1 MKKLVFLFSALL
13 LLASCGK
20 SGFKVTVEFEDNDKH
35 NGKEAFLVDYD
46 SGDTIAS
53 ATIEDQKCVLESDID
68 STFSAIL
75 YFDDLYDPLFQ
86 FIVEPGE
93 IVAKFPKDSDFTVT
107 SPLND
112 MKREKMS
119 NIKISAGEKPLLKL
133 YQENKDNIIGSW
145 AFCEYIFYNEELEK
159 AEFDSLLMEAPA
171 EYAHLKRVEKAKTLF
186 TNAEQTAEGKK
197 FVDFEATDVNGKTF
211 KLSDYVGKGKPV
223 AMVFF
228 NPSWEYQHGMKD
240 DFKML
245 NDWKHDNAIGSQF
258 ELVCVPAYDT
268 PENIR
273 QCASDNN
280 VNYPIVI
287 SNQTPPE
294 PFELYGFRSHGF
306 EGVPIYISYTIVFDP
321 EGTIYYRGA
330 SGQIKLMHFIDVLA
344 GSK

>member
-1 MKKLVFLFSALL
+1 MKKLAFLFTALL

-53 ATIEDQKCVLESDID
+53 ATIENQQCVFESNID

-75 YFDDLYDPLFQ
+75 YFDDLYEPLFQ

-107 SPLND
+107 SPMND

-119 NIKISAGEKPLLKL
+119 QISDGEKLFLKL

-159 AEFDSLLMEAPA
+159 AAFDSLLMEAPA

-211 KLSDYVGKGKPV
+211 KLSDYVGKGKP
-223 AMVFF
+223 AALVFF
-228 NPSWEYQHGMKD
+228 NPYWVSQHGAMD

-273 QCASDNN
+273 QCASRNN
-280 VNYPIVI
+280 DKYPMVI
-287 SNQTPPE
+287 SNQIPPE
-294 PFELYGFRSHGF
+294 PLELYGFRSHGF
-306 EGVPIYISYTIVFDP
+306 EGVPICISYSIIFDP
-321 EGTIYYRGA
+321 EGTIYYRGDC
-330 SGQIKLMHFIDVLA
+330 GQIKLMHFIDILA
-344 GSK
+344 GRK